1 MKKILFVGETCTIS
15 QTYTKGY
22 DHVTISR
29 YAEAGRSMVDALK
42 ENGIDIELFPI
53 HLAHSNFLDTLET
66 LNQYSVVIFSDIGS
80 NTFLVP
86 PQTHANAVRMP
97 NRLKLIK
104 EYVSRGGGFLM
115 CGGYL
120 SFTGYEG
127 KARYGMTPIA
137 DILPVEMLPY
147 DDRIECPEGIF
158 PRVLQPDHPILKGIE
173 SNWPDFLGYNRVKAK
188 AQASVILGFENQD
201 VLLAVQD
208 YQNGRPAAF
217 ASDTLPH
224 WATPEFIHWKSY
236 TPFFTNLLHWLS
248 KD

>member
-115 CGGYL
+115 WWHPAL
-120 SFTGYEG
+120 RRKE
-127 KARYGMTPIA
+127 KPVRMTLMPIFA
-137 DILPVEMLPY
+137 GCASVRLIGV
-147 DDRIECPEGIF
+147 RRNF
-158 PRVLQPDHPILKGIE
+158 PRV
-173 SNWPDFLGYNRVKAK
+173 SA
-188 AQASVILGFENQD
+188 
-201 VLLAVQD
+201 D
-208 YQNGRPAAF
+208 YPTWALNNG
-217 ASDTLPH
+217 
-224 WATPEFIHWKSY
+224 
-236 TPFFTNLLHWLS
+236 
-248 KD
+248 